1 MALPTD
7 GPLSFSMIGVELGVG
22 TPYSLRS
29 MSNAAGFSTPDNVSE
44 FYGYSGGL
52 SLISLGYN
60 ARRSN
65 LACGSAPGNYYSDNA
80 SLSASTALY
89 VDLDGEIPALAGW
102 YSDGFQSRYW
112 DGLVFSGLST
122 FC

>member
-1 MALPTD
+1 MALPID
-7 GPLSFSMIGVELGVG
+7 GPLSFSMIAGELGAG
-22 TPYSLRS
+22 TPYSLRN
-29 MSNAAGFSTPDNVSE
+29 MSSTAGFSTPDNVSE

-60 ARRSN
+60 ARRYF
-65 LACGSAPGNYYSDNA
+65 LACGSAPGGYYSDSA
-80 SLSASTALY
+80 SLYDATALY
-89 VDLDGEIPALAGW
+89 VDSSGNIPALAGW

-122 FC
+122 LC

>member
-1 MALPTD
+1 MALPID
-7 GPLSFSMIGVELGVG
+7 GPLSFSMIAGELEAG

-60 ARRSN
+60 SRRSN
-65 LACGSAPGNYYSDNA
+65 FACGSAPGNYYSDSA
-80 SLSASTALY
+80 SLYDATALY
-89 VDLDGEIPALAGW
+89 LDSSGNISALAGW

-112 DGLVFSGLST
+112 DGLDFSGLSIP
-122 FC
+122 C